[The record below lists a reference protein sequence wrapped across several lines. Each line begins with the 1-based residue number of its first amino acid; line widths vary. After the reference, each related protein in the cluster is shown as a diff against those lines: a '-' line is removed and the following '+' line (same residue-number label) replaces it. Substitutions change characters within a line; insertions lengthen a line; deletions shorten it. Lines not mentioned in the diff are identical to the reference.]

1 LGSFGMAREWTDWS
15 PPDAVAVAIG
25 PALVVNAF
33 GLLELATM
41 VQSVTRGSSGVDR

>member
-1 LGSFGMAREWTDWS
+1 L
-15 PPDAVAVAIG
+15 VAAGCCGVAIG